1 MDIPAPTNLWTVL
14 AVIVAIVVVLQF
26 AFEGLILALGSVL
39 VWALSAGRI
48 KVGERRSLGKPP
60 PKLHGGNVFY
70 FEESQCYVYQNYVVL
85 IGLVAALLSLAAIF
99 GASFWANAH

>member
-1 MDIPAPTNLWTVL
+1 MDIPAPTNLWMVL
-14 AVIVAIVVVLQF
+14 AVILAIVVVLQL
-26 AFEGLILALGSVL
+26 AFEGLILALGSVV

-60 PKLHGGNVFY
+60 PKLTGGNFFY
-70 FEESQCYVYQNYVVL
+70 FEESRCYVYQNYVVL
-85 IGLVAALLSLAAIF
+85 IGLVTVLLVLTAIF